1 MNEPL
6 RDKDLAVEV
15 DIPAFSG
22 SLSLSGLQMLL
33 NFFWRDRRYI
43 VLTICYA
50 LIVIATFFAI
60 SLVMD

>member
-6 RDKDLAVEV
+6 RDKDPAVEV
-15 DIPAFSG
+15 DIPVFSG

-33 NFFWRDRRYI
+33 KFFWRDRRYV